1 MSRINYIALGYLSNA
16 PRTPSFHQG
25 LNEACF
31 PALLQIERHCFLE
44 GSHPF
49 LAPNFAIKY
58 FGLALGEDGFG
69 VASTLSARAFAVAET
84 ANGACY
90 VPDLDSLRKLQHERC
105 S

>member
-1 MSRINYIALGYLSNA
+1 VSGANHIGLGYLSNA
-16 PRTPSFHQG
+16 PRAPPSPQR
-25 LNEACF
+25 LNKARF
-31 PALLQIERHCFLE
+31 PTLLQIERHCFLE
-44 GSHPF
+44 HGHPF
-49 LAPNFAIKY
+49 LAPDLSIKY

-69 VASTLSARAFAVAET
+69 VASTLRARAFAVAET